1 MPVKVPYA
9 VKLPVFEGPL
19 DLLLYLIEREE
30 LDITKVSLAQVTDQ
44 YLAYLNSLERLEVDN
59 LADFLVI
66 AAKLILFKSQ
76 ALLPRPPL
84 EPEEEEDVGDDLVR
98 QLLAYKRFKE
108 VACALDVRQE
118 SGLCSFVRLAPPPKI
133 VPFPG
138 GAPFL
143 DGASPVDLSGVSVDD
158 LLAAVRS
165 ALAAALPD
173 QPVGALLQPLV
184 VTVRDQIAMIERLL
198 LRRPRLGFVQML
210 SRCASRVE
218 IIVTFLAVLELL
230 KRQQITVAQEGL
242 FGEIVVM
249 AARPAER
256 LREGEDEEGFIDY
269 AQDSD
274 AASD

>member
-1 MPVKVPYA
+1 MPVRSAGAPLFNDAPLKSDAPYA

-44 YLAYLNSLERLEVDN
+44 YLAYLNSLEQLEVDN

-84 EPEEEEDVGDDLVR
+84 ESEEEEDVGDDLVR

-108 VACALDVRQE
+108 VACALDLRQE

-133 VPFPG
+133 DV
-138 GAPFL
+138 
-143 DGASPVDLSGVSVDD
+143 SSVDLSEVSVAD
-158 LLAAVRS
+158 LLAAVRN

-198 LRRPRLGFVQML
+198 QSLPQLNFVRML

-230 KRQQITVAQEGL
+230 KRQQISVAQEGL
-242 FGEIVVM
+242 FGQIVIM

-256 LREGEDEEGFIDY
+256 VGEDEDE
-269 AQDSD
+269 DSGLLE
-274 AASD
+274 